1 MTWDAYRRRKSA
13 LQGVLAVAD
22 ARTFI
27 TVPEAIA
34 AVPGARDAFPHD
46 TDLLFDLQLLWST
59 RLSTRLDV
67 LVGDGADTPEIG
79 VIQAWVDTAAVLPG
93 TRRLLDAHRHE
104 PALAKARAKEEALL
118 ARAAG
123 VPAMSSELLERGREI
138 KDAARH
144 RAILPRITPAEPE
157 TPNLLT
163 RLRNALAA

>member
-1 MTWDAYRRRKSA
+1 MTWDAYSRRKSV
-13 LQGVLAVAD
+13 LQDVLAVAD

-34 AVPGARDAFPHD
+34 AVPGAREAFPQD

-59 RLSTRLDV
+59 RLSARLDT
-67 LVGDGADTPEIG
+67 LVGDGAETPEIG

-123 VPAMSSELLERGREI
+123 VPAMSSQLLDRGREI

-144 RAILPRITPAEPE
+144 RAVLPRITPAAPAS
-157 TPNLLT
+157 PNLLT